1 MRCLFQWICP
11 LADKIN
17 RIRRSVFKQDQWC
30 MPWFRNCPSDTQVQG
45 VPEQSTVPALG
56 SRQCPAPCSQQ
67 RCTGGTD
74 SSADWIKL
82 GGSLLGQVQG
92 NKCIHKY
99 LILTILKQKAIFP
112 GLSFLLL
119 CGDSTPTG
127 VWADIE
133 IHSGI
138 LSKAPEQHH
147 SQCSQRN
154 FTANSTTHGR
164 TVVPKSEEEP

>member
-112 GLSFLLL
+112 GLSFL
-119 CGDSTPTG
+119 GDSTQT
-127 VWADIE
+127 
-133 IHSGI
+133 HSMSRYWNT
-138 LSKAPEQHH
+138 LWD
-147 SQCSQRN
+147 SQQ
-154 FTANSTTHGR
+154 STR
-164 TVVPKSEEEP
+164 AASFPMQSEEFHC